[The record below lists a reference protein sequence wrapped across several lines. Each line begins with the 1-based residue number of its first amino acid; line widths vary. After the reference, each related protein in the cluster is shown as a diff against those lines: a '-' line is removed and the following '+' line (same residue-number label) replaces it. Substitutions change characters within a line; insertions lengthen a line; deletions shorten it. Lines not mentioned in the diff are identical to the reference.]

1 MIWPLHALQVL
12 LSVLPGTLGGQKA
25 EEGRLG
31 PTWPSHWLANT
42 FLLQNSLISFS
53 WCCLFY
59 RKTFT
64 RERVLTRI
72 LTSWKYPD
80 TWYKRECRILTHRGL
95 CEYNSILDAWML
107 CLVSHHRVLVFESI
121 CKENQAILILET
133 KNWYKETSIICSLE
147 NYASFNLRRIRQLL
161 ATTMLIWPPLDFL

>member
-1 MIWPLHALQVL
+1 MKVKNAIKKVKVIQPLHALQVL

-53 WCCLFY
+53 WILSLLRGNVY
-59 RKTFT
+59 SP
-64 RERVLTRI
+64 EL

-80 TWYKRECRILTHRGL
+80 TWYKREYQILTHRGL
-95 CEYNSILDAWML
+95 CEYNSILDVWML
-107 CLVSHHRVLVFESI
+107 CLVSHHRVWVCESI
-121 CKENQAILILET
+121 CKENQAMLILQKKNGT
-133 KNWYKETSIICSLE
+133 KRPWSYVC
-147 NYASFNLRRIRQLL
+147 
-161 ATTMLIWPPLDFL
+161 

>member
-1 MIWPLHALQVL
+1 MKVKNIIKKVKVIWPLHALQVL

-42 FLLQNSLISFS
+42 FLLQNSLISFPWILS
-53 WCCLFY
+53 LLRGNVY
-59 RKTFT
+59 SP
-64 RERVLTRI
+64 EL

-80 TWYKRECRILTHRGL
+80 TWYKREYPILIHRGL

-107 CLVSHHRVLVFESI
+107 CLVSHHRVLVCESI
-121 CKENQAILILET
+121 CKENQAMLILQKKNGT
-133 KNWYKETSIICSLE
+133 KRPWSYVC
-147 NYASFNLRRIRQLL
+147 
-161 ATTMLIWPPLDFL
+161 

>member
-1 MIWPLHALQVL
+1 MKVKNIIKKVKAIWPLHALQVL

-59 RKTFT
+59 EGTCT
-64 RERVLTRI
+64 EL

-80 TWYKRECRILTHRGL
+80 TWYKRESRILTHRGL
-95 CEYNSILDAWML
+95 CEYNYIMDAWIL
-107 CLVSHHRVLVFESI
+107 CLVSHHRVWVCESI

-133 KNWYKETSIICSLE
+133 KIWHKETSIICSLE
-147 NYASFNLRRIRQLL
+147 NYA
-161 ATTMLIWPPLDFL
+161 